1 MGLGGS
7 KERLINAAKTGDL
20 AKVKKSL
27 DGGVNVKAH
36 DDVRAARP
44 HSAHTMRPL

>member
-7 KERLINAAKTGDL
+7 KERLINAAKAGDL

-27 DGGVNVKAH
+27 AGGVNVKAH